1 MMDQSFQ
8 DGEMEVLKLM
18 IPLIKQYY
26 GRSMELIEELSLLYM
41 LMRITSYQEV
51 KKERSESGQDLTENC

>member
-41 LMRITSYQEV
+41 LMKTTSYQEV

>member
-1 MMDQSFQ
+1 MMDLSFQ